1 MQFDRITKDTLF
13 IGLDAGYTADDW
25 NILDAN
31 CLLEVR
37 EAFGI
42 HTYEDITKKGMWV
55 AAYKKLRGH
64 GKSIIMAEIS
74 CVDKITLEIYQAKE
88 AVKSN

>member
-13 IGLDAGYTADDW
+13 IGLDAGFNADNW

-37 EAFGI
+37 EAYGI
-42 HTYEDITKKGMWV
+42 HTYENIGLKGKWV
-55 AAYKKLRGH
+55 AAYKDIRGH
-64 GKSIIMAEIS
+64 GNSIIIAEIS
-74 CVDKITLEIYQAKE
+74 CVDKIMIEAFNHAKF
-88 AVKSN
+88 KK